1 MKRVGR
7 LFFAAAALPMPVPA
21 AAQSASVADAF
32 QSGQVGERFDGYLGM
47 VGTSSD
53 ELRRQVAAINLRR
66 RNLYIDLASRR
77 NVTAQVVG
85 TMTACELLARV
96 AVGQAYMLKD
106 GAWRRRAPGQ
116 AVPVPDYCR

>member
-7 LFFAAAALPMPVPA
+7 LFFAAAALAMPVPA

-77 NVTAQVVG
+77 NVTAHVEE
-85 TMTACELLARV
+85 T
-96 AVGQAYMLKD
+96 
-106 GAWRRRAPGQ
+106 GAWPGGTRAGLLPMTFE
-116 AVPVPDYCR
+116 